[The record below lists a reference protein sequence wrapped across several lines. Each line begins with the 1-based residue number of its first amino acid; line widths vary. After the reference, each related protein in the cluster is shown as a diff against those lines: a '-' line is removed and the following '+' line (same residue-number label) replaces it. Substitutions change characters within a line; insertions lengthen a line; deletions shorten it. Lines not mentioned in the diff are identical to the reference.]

1 MKNYMKTCLLAL
13 SLISLSS
20 CCSKKELVNQ
30 TLKSGGED
38 FITILKESNTN
49 ITEESAYVIDNKE
62 DLIALYDQLNATRS
76 PNYEL
81 PVIDF
86 KKQSVIVAA
95 MGQKTTGGFSFT
107 KVKVSK
113 SDVVEYII
121 YTKSPAPQDMVTMG
135 MTTPGMV
142 LLANQPADS
151 IKVTIK

>member
-1 MKNYMKTCLLAL
+1 MKTCLLAL

-49 ITEESAYVIDNKE
+49 ITVESAYVIDNEKE
-62 DLIALYDQLNATRS
+62 LVALYEQLNETRS
-76 PNYEL
+76 PHLEL

-95 MGQKTTGGFSFT
+95 MGQKSTGGFSFT
-107 KVKVSK
+107 KVKVNK
-113 SDVVEYII
+113 SEVFEYVI
-121 YTKSPAPQDMVTMG
+121 YSQPPAPQDMVTMG
-135 MTTPGMV
+135 MTTPGIV

-151 IKVTIK
+151 IKVTVK